1 MQVPLARGSVMPEI
15 ASMSEDFPA
24 LCQPITAMEGMSR
37 STSALQHGLVSCGKK
52 LGWRYGP
59 KGTHSSQKLE
69 HAFPSGRILWVGQAN
84 GCHGWVGSTVGVRVH
99 TEKILVLVVRCHSS
113 PVNL

>member
-37 STSALQHGLVSCGKK
+37 STSALQDGLVSCGKDSEP
-52 LGWRYGP
+52 GQGYAP
-59 KGTHSSQKLE
+59 KGTHSSEKLE
-69 HAFPSGRILWVGQAN
+69 HASPSGSILWV
-84 GCHGWVGSTVGVRVH
+84 R
-99 TEKILVLVVRCHSS
+99 
-113 PVNL
+113 

>member
-37 STSALQHGLVSCGKK
+37 STSALQDGLVSCGKE
-52 LGWRYGP
+52 LGERYAP
-59 KGTHSSQKLE
+59 EGTHSSEKVE
-69 HAFPSGRILWVGQAN
+69 HASPSGGILWV
-84 GCHGWVGSTVGVRVH
+84 R
-99 TEKILVLVVRCHSS
+99 
-113 PVNL
+113 